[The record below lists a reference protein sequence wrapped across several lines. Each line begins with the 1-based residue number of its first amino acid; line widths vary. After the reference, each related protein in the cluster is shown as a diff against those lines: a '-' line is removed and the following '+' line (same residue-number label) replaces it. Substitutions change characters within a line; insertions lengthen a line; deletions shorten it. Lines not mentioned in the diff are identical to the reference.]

1 MTTPFFS
8 PPEPDKNLKT
18 VAILFSGGPA
28 PAANAVITGAA
39 GSFSR
44 FGIKVL
50 GILNG
55 YTHLMEY
62 KPGQELKKG
71 AHYMELDHVGVEGH
85 RSYPGIVIGTARANP
100 GKGIKTPK
108 DLDDKEKTAPLQ
120 TVYDALSSLEVDAL
134 ISIGGDDTLTTAAK
148 FKLYQERL
156 PAGKKRIRVIHL
168 PKTIDNDYHGI
179 DFTFGYF
186 TAVDMMAHQIRNL
199 TADAK
204 ANNAYFFVQAMG
216 RKAGWLAYGAAIA
229 GEASLVIS
237 LEDLPK
243 DWWSTEDAIDPKTGQ
258 KIVKDGK
265 PLQRE
270 VFDVYK
276 VADWVLSVMLARE
289 KHGKQFGVVVVAEG
303 MAEFL
308 PVEELKKCITDDEFR
323 TLEPDPHG
331 HYPVS
336 QVPFS
341 RRLGAIVAEKYAALP
356 KDKKLVSKRK
366 IVGLVSGYEVRC
378 NPPTA
383 FDVMLGSQL
392 GVGAYR
398 ALAEEKLDG
407 VMVSLHGQ
415 LALSYV
421 PFIDREKP
429 EGSLINPDTL
439 RAQVR
444 LIKTGEDFHLLAR
457 YLETRLEG

>member
-1 MTTPFFS
+1 MVSS
-8 PPEPDKNLKT
+8 PEHLLDPDRVAPLK
-18 VAILFSGGPA
+18 
-28 PAANAVITGAA
+28 
-39 GSFSR
+39 
-44 FGIKVL
+44 
-50 GILNG
+50 
-55 YTHLMEY
+55 
-62 KPGQELKKG
+62 
-71 AHYMELDHVGVEGH
+71 
-85 RSYPGIVIGTARANP
+85 RSYEALRSIGA
-100 GKGIKTPK
+100 
-108 DLDDKEKTAPLQ
+108 Q
-120 TVYDALSSLEVDAL
+120 AL
-134 ISIGGDDTLTTAAK
+134 ISIGGDDTLKTANK
-148 FKLYQERL
+148 MKMFQDTLPPGSPRL
-156 PAGKKRIRVIHL
+156 PVVHL

-243 DWWSTEDAIDPKTGQ
+243 DWWSKEDAIDPKTGQ

-265 PLQRE
+265 PLERE

-276 VADWVLSVMLARE
+276 VADWVLDVMLARE

-356 KDKKLVSKRK
+356 KGQKLVSKRK

-421 PFIDREKP
+421 PFIDRANPDK
-429 EGSLINPDTL
+429 SLINPETL